1 MLKVVTVFKRR
12 QGLDLDA
19 FRQHWVERHAPLVCR
34 LPGLRRYVQSQTLN
48 GAYRKGEPAID
59 GCAELWFDDTAALR
73 ALAGTPEM
81 AAVLADEPALMELGT
96 RREIVTEDVLI
107 KDGPIPAAGVKNIEL
122 VHRRPDLAPEAFH
135 RYWSDV
141 HGPLARHIPQI
152 LRYVQSHTRLAAY
165 RDGRAPALDGVAL
178 TWFTDT
184 AAMRASALT
193 PEYAAT
199 RADEHHF
206 VIEPL
211 DFVIT
216 QERVMFEAA

>member
-1 MLKVVTVFKRR
+1 MIKVVTVFKRR
-12 QGLDLDA
+12 AGLDLDA

-34 LPGLRRYVQSQTLN
+34 LPGLRRYVQSQTLA

-73 ALAGTPEM
+73 GLAGSAEM
-81 AAVLADEPALMELGT
+81 AAVLADEPALMDIAS

-107 KDGPIPAAGVKNIEL
+107 KEGPMPAGGVKNIEL
-122 VHRRPDLAPEAFH
+122 VLRRPDLSPEEFH
-135 RYWSDV
+135 RYWSEV

-165 RDGRAPALDGVAL
+165 RDGREPELDGVAL
-178 TWFTDT
+178 TWFDDT
-184 AAMRASALT
+184 TAMRASALT

-199 RADEHHF
+199 RADEHNF

-216 QERVMFEAA
+216 QERVILAAA